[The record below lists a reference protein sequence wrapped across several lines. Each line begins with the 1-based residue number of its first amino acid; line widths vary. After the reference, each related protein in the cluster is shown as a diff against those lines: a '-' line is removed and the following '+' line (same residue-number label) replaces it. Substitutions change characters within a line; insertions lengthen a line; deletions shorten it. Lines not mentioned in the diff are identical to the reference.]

1 MIRFLI
7 TRWPRLACVALAL
20 SIVFLFDAPAFA
32 ISTSDVIEMFKY
44 TYGSTKLAY
53 LASMEIV
60 LWNILSKRMVPIGGR
75 GQWIIPI
82 RTRNAGVFRGM
93 REGGALTTRRSQA
106 RTAEATFA
114 LQEFHGI
121 VNVSWKML
129 QDARKDEYAME
140 RALDFMDDAFRARVF
155 RLLNADLLGY
165 GRGELGILPAADNQT
180 TVTVRSNPLVDL
192 GMIVDLMDASDDN
205 TLLVD
210 GQEVTAINIQDR
222 AITTGS
228 AAAGTAAGDYWTVA
242 DSVDTTNGSQHMLG
256 IGAWISESNPA
267 AVVGNIGGINRGTA
281 GNEYWQA
288 SELDNGGTLRPLT
301 EDLLLQ
307 GQDLCR
313 ERGGKPVTDYM
324 SNLAII
330 RRYHEY
336 LREDTYFALGQVKEF
351 GDGIGVGRDEGA
363 MDSSENGEGDTP
375 YRFSG
380 TPWRAEPFMDAN
392 RIYGFNRNH
401 FWIGHGENEV
411 PRPLS
416 EIFDDMVSYF
426 KPTDNADFEVVSYFQ
441 GELVGDNPMASFVV
455 RDVAE
460 S

>member
-7 TRWPRLACVALAL
+7 SRHPRVAIAMLAL
-20 SIVFLFDAPAFA
+20 IALFTFDSSAFA

-60 LWNILSKRMVPIGGR
+60 LWNILSKRQVPVGGR

-93 REGGALTTRRSQA
+93 AEGGALTTRRSNA

-114 LQEFHGI
+114 LQEFHGV
-121 VNVSWKML
+121 VNVTWKML

-140 RALDFMDDAFRARVF
+140 RALDFIDDAFRTRVF

-165 GRGELGILPAADNQT
+165 GRGELGILPAADNQV

-192 GMIVDLMDASDDN
+192 GMIVDLMDASDDD
-205 TLLVD
+205 TKLVTAQD
-210 GQEVTAINIQDR
+210 VTAISVQDR
-222 AITTGS
+222 TITTGS

-242 DSVDTTNGSQHMLG
+242 DSVSVANGSQHMLG
-256 IGAWISESNPA
+256 IGAWVSESNPA
-267 AVVGNIGGINRGTA
+267 AVVGNIGGLNRATA
-281 GNEYWQA
+281 GNEYWQS
-288 SELDNGGTLRPLT
+288 SEIDNGGTLRPLT

-313 ERGGKPVTDYM
+313 ERGGKPVSDYM

-336 LREDTYFALGQVKEF
+336 LREDTFFNLAQVKEF
-351 GDGIGVGRDEGA
+351 GDGVGVGRDEGA
-363 MDSSENGEGDTP
+363 MDASENGEGDTP

-380 TPWRAEPFMDAN
+380 VPWRAEVFMDAN
-392 RIYGFNRNH
+392 RIYGFNREH
-401 FWIGHGENEV
+401 FWIGHGENDV

-416 EIFDDMVSYF
+416 EIFDDMVPYF
-426 KPTDNADFEVVSYFQ
+426 KATDNADFDIVSYYQ
-441 GELVGDNPMASFVV
+441 GEMLGDNPPASFVV
-455 RDVAE
+455 KDIAE

>member
-7 TRWPRLACVALAL
+7 TRWPRLAPIALAL
-20 SIVFLFDAPAFA
+20 LICFTFVDSAFA

-53 LASMEIV
+53 LASLEIV
-60 LWNILSKRMVPIGGR
+60 LWNILSKRQVPVGGR

-121 VNVSWKML
+121 VNVSWKIL

-192 GMIVDLMDASDDN
+192 GMIVDLMDASDDD

-210 GQEVTAINIQDR
+210 GQEVTSISVQDR
-222 AITTGS
+222 TITTGS

-242 DSVDTTNGSQHMLG
+242 DSVDATNGSQHMLG

-267 AVVGNIGGINRGTA
+267 TVVGNIGGINRATA
-281 GNEYWQA
+281 GNEYWQS

-307 GQDLCR
+307 GQDLTR

-336 LREDTYFALGQVKEF
+336 LREDTFFNLGQIKEF
-351 GDGIGVGRDEGA
+351 ADGVGVGRDEGA
-363 MDSSENGEGDTP
+363 MDSSEGGEGDTP

-392 RIYGFNRNH
+392 RIYGFNREH

-416 EIFDDMVSYF
+416 EIFDDMVPYF
-426 KPTDNADFEVVSYFQ
+426 KSTDNADFEVVSYFQ
-441 GELVGDNPMASFVV
+441 GELLGDNPMASFVV
-455 RDVAE
+455 KDVAE